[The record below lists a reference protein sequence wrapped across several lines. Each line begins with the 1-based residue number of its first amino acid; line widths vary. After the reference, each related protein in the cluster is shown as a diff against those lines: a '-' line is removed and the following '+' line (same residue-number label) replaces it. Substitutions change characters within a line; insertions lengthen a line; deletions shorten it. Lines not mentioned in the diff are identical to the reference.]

1 MLTKEEI
8 KERLSDRSA
17 TVVAKRLG
25 LNFATVNRVK
35 SGEGNP
41 TYKTISKLSDYLEK
55 HP

>member
-8 KERLSDRSA
+8 KARLEDRSA
-17 TVVAKRLG
+17 TFVAKKLG

-35 SGEGNP
+35 SGTGNP
-41 TYKTISKLSDYLEK
+41 TYTTLVKLSEYLEK